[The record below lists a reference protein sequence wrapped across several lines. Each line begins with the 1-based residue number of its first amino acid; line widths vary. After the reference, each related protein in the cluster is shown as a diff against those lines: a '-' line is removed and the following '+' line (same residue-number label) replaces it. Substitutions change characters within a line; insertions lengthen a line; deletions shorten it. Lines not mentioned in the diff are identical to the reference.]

1 MDIIIMLYFM
11 IVVSFYDFIEFYI
24 FSLFENN

>member
-1 MDIIIMLYFM
+1 MDIVIMLYFM